1 MTSFPGLLLLLLTC
15 SVCALSGGVQDQPK
29 PAKKYTINL
38 DVEASQRWEQ
48 VALDHASYF
57 KSLLSEIIEELPKPI
72 VELVDKIDIKVADL
86 LPYPYGVE
94 LAGFAKIANV
104 SEKDALLANMIY
116 ELTAYNRSGAAK
128 ACTSIITKLT
138 DGKIIHARNFDY
150 DLASS
155 LRKLVIEVEF
165 TDNGKIMYTG
175 TTFAGLVG
183 LPSAQKPNAFTI
195 SINERNVGS
204 IWENAFEGLIAGTH
218 GIAHL
223 VVRDLVSNPMYD
235 FKMAVQTLAETPLI
249 ATIYAIV
256 GGLDDGVVITH
267 GRPSAVNMWWLGTNN
282 SWFLVETNYDH
293 WKAPPIDDDRR
304 DVAIKLMM
312 DVGASKISMTAI
324 VDDVLSIVP
333 VINTGTIFTNVM
345 SASMPEQYKSWVRDI

>member
-1 MTSFPGLLLLLLTC
+1 MKCFSWVLLLACFVYAVSDT
-15 SVCALSGGVQDQPK
+15 PK
-29 PAKKYTINL
+29 PAKKYTIDL

-48 VALDHASYF
+48 VALDHASAIQ
-57 KSLLSEIIEELPKPI
+57 SLLSEIIIELPKPI
-72 VELVDKIDIKVADL
+72 VHIINDLEISVADL
-86 LPYPYGVE
+86 LPFPYGVE
-94 LAGFAKIANV
+94 LAGLAKTANV
-104 SEKDALLANMIY
+104 SEKDALLANLMY
-116 ELTAYNRSGAAK
+116 ELTAYNRSGAAT
-128 ACTSIITKLT
+128 ACTSIITQT
-138 DGKIIHARNFDY
+138 AGGKVIHARNFDY
-150 DLASS
+150 DFASS
-155 LRKLVIEVEF
+155 LRDLVIEVDFME
-165 TDNGKIMYTG
+165 NGEIVYTG

-195 SINERNVGS
+195 SVNERNVGS
-204 IWENAFEGLIAGTH
+204 IWENTFEALLTGTH

-235 FKMAVQTLAETPLI
+235 FEAAVQTLAKTPLI

-256 GGLDDGVVITH
+256 GGLDEGVVITH
-267 GRPSAVNMWWLGTNN
+267 GHPSAVNMWWLGTNH

-304 DVAIKLMM
+304 DVAIKGMM
-312 DVGASKISMTAI
+312 DVGISKMSTTTIFE
-324 VDDVLSIVP
+324 DVLSTYP